1 MASEAA
7 VICGAGGSPPLA
19 HGHSSPVQVA
29 QLHSLLGF
37 ISRKA
42 SHIATLIL
50 RLWRPGGCTECL
62 HQVGHSLVHQAGPN
76 GSVEPAISLPMQTA
90 IGNGK
95 WWYLLSPILLV
106 VFKGAENSPT
116 EPLWRWKES
125 SGVFRGAG
133 AAA

>member
-50 RLWRPGGCTECL
+50 TQAMEARRLHRASETSRTQPG
-62 HQVGHSLVHQAGPN
+62 P
-76 GSVEPAISLPMQTA
+76 
-90 IGNGK
+90 
-95 WWYLLSPILLV
+95 
-106 VFKGAENSPT
+106 
-116 EPLWRWKES
+116 
-125 SGVFRGAG
+125 SGWS
-133 AAA
+133 